1 MATHVCPEC
10 GSAKATTVMLP
21 SATGSKDSRPHPA
34 FRCLVCDTQWTT
46 ADQQASGRADPAPAA
61 PDGQAPQA
69 PQAPRAQQ
77 APQAP
82 AAPAAPAAG

>member
-46 ADQQASGRADPAPAA
+46 ADQQASGGAGSAPVG
-61 PDGQAPQA
+61 PDGQAPVA
-69 PQAPRAQQ
+69 PGA
-77 APQAP
+77 
-82 AAPAAPAAG
+82 